1 MQIAAIHSTSVFVI
15 PSTTLTNNRR
25 TDNFRLA
32 SLVPTCLNVQAAQK
46 YVYTIRICKGVMQVV
61 ASQEVL
67 RHF

>member
-15 PSTTLTNNRR
+15 PSSTLTNNRR

-46 YVYTIRICKGVMQVV
+46 YVVMYIQLGFVKESCK
-61 ASQEVL
+61 
-67 RHF
+67 